1 MKKASFLFLLI
12 PLFLI
17 PRTSAQDFTLIPYR
31 IGDQWGF
38 SDASKNMVIET
49 KYDEVI
55 PFNHGYTVF
64 KQKNQRGILTE
75 TGKEI
80 KAPAFDSV
88 AGVFQ
93 VYSFYDKTSKKT
105 FTDTAI
111 GVYMNQKQVYINRRG
126 ELVKGEPETIQ
137 ITTGDDLSRS
147 EKGLKSKIYMKN
159 KLYGLRGTD
168 KKKKIVITAQ
178 YDALVLYR
186 NNTANYNVIGDQFVG
201 IPTYY
206 LAKKGKLWGV
216 ITEANLV
223 VLPFDHDTIYFESDY
238 GIRFRKNSKYGV
250 YTKEFKPKIEA
261 IYDTLI
267 YASGCFIFV
276 QDNKPGVL
284 SNEGKILIPIMYPE
298 IKGTQDQY
306 GFYVTDEEGN
316 MGYYNK
322 KGEQILKPKYI
333 GLVKQYNKDAF
344 FYTKKGLTGYFSVDG
359 TIKIAAKYKQMYPF
373 VNKYALVIT
382 KKGQKGYIN
391 EAGEEFFE

>member
-1 MKKASFLFLLI
+1 MKKSTSLFLLI
-12 PLFLI
+12 LLFLCTK
-17 PRTSAQDFTLIPYR
+17 TSAQDFNLIPYR
-31 IGDQWGF
+31 IGNQWGF
-38 SDASKNMVIET
+38 SDASKTIIIRAE
-49 KYDEVI
+49 YDEVI
-55 PFNHGYTVF
+55 PFNYGYSVF
-64 KQKNQRGILTE
+64 KQKNQHGIITE

-88 AGVFQ
+88 AGVFH
-93 VYSFYDKTSKKT
+93 VYT
-105 FTDTAI
+105 FFDEPTGKFFDDTALR
-111 GVYMNQKQVYINRRG
+111 VYTNRQLLYINCRG
-126 ELVKGEPETIQ
+126 EFVKAEPTELAVNEDNYTP
-137 ITTGDDLSRS
+137 S

-168 KKKKIVITAQ
+168 KKKKITITAQ

-206 LAKKGKLWGV
+206 LAKKGNYWGL
-216 ITEANLV
+216 ITEANETI
-223 VLPFDHDTIYFESDY
+223 LPFDHDSVYSESDY
-238 GIRFRKNSKYGV
+238 GILFSKNNKYGV
-250 YTKEFKPKIEA
+250 YTKEFKAKIEA
-261 IYDTLI
+261 LYDTLI
-267 YASGCFIFV
+267 YASGSFIV
-276 QDNKPGVL
+276 VKDNKTGVL
-284 SNEGKILIPIMYPE
+284 SKDGSVLIPTMYPE
-298 IKGTQDQY
+298 IKGTKDQY

-322 KGEQILKPKYI
+322 KGEQILKPKYE

-359 TIKIAAKYKQMYPF
+359 TIKIATKYKHISPF